1 MGADCKS
8 VGLCLPRFE
17 SWICHQCDRPRPEDA
32 GRSFACR
39 VTGYRPTMWQK
50 LASLVARNR
59 QARREGEGDAPT
71 DAGEVTTRPVG
82 GGSDAPTQDAHS
94 STGTTS
100 HETFV
105 GRTGG
110 DESGDVGLSGAEA
123 RGDGDLDHQG
133 AARRE

>member
-1 MGADCKS
+1 MPTQVRILD
-8 VGLCLPRFE
+8 LP
-17 SWICHQCDRPRPEDA
+17 HCDRPRLEDV
-32 GRSFACR
+32 GRRRFVGL
-39 VTGYRPTMWQK
+39 VTGYRATMWRK
-50 LASLVARNR
+50 LVNLVSRDR
-59 QARREGEGDAPT
+59 RARREGEVDAPT
-71 DAGEVTTRPVG
+71 DSGEVTTRAAG

-110 DESGDVGLSGAEA
+110 DESGDVGRSGAEA
-123 RGDGDLDHQG
+123 RGDGDLDRQG